1 MNNIKILFLS
11 LFFISLI
18 WDVVY
23 PNNILVISLLLLNIL
38 FILDKKIVVKT
49 KNINIYFFI
58 FLILFLLINIIQYS
72 TFNELLYIS
81 YSQFS
86 SLNFSLFLS
95 LFCFMFLPFIFQR
108 DVNTFLKAID
118 LSILIIVSI
127 FYLQIIIY
135 YTTGN
140 YLEILQF
147 FRGTQSKY
155 MAYDSMITAFG
166 SNLIRPTSIFNEP
179 GTYVCY
185 TFVLFIISYINHK
198 RITKLHALFLV
209 SSFLSLSAF
218 GILLSFLFIIFH
230 ITRNL
235 KIQKIFTLKS
245 FIISIPLLFLIFYFI
260 KFYYEIRFL
269 SDLTQNQGGL
279 GIRYNVF
286 DVFFSGR
293 NNIFIGASLGYSGSE
308 LRYIQD
314 TGLLNSI
321 FIFFGIFG
329 TLIIYFML
337 KFLRFKI
344 ILIILLAIILS
355 SKITIESYAFWFFLV
370 SLRLVYFNL
379 YESKKA

>member
-147 FRGTQSKY
+147 FRGTESKY

-179 GTYVCY
+179 GTYACY

-235 KIQKIFTLKS
+235 KIQKIFTFKN

-279 GIRYNVF
+279 GIRYDVF

-321 FIFFGIFG
+321 FIF
-329 TLIIYFML
+329 LE
-337 KFLRFKI
+337 FLGH
-344 ILIILLAIILS
+344 
-355 SKITIESYAFWFFLV
+355 
-370 SLRLVYFNL
+370 
-379 YESKKA
+379 